1 MTSDWHARSACRPM
15 TAWRPERRR
24 AAPSGALLL
33 AAVLVALL
41 AAPAAALPAEEG
53 YALQPYAARYAIY
66 RNGKLT
72 GKVEVALERHDD
84 RWIIRSDGSGTH
96 GLARILAA
104 RDNED
109 VVGRLLDGRFRPDRY
124 RRHTRVAGID
134 DRWTVDFDW
143 DQRQVGIVHDRGDP
157 LLLGMSSPG
166 NGDALDPLSLKLEMR
181 HRLSGPEPQLQFQ
194 MVEEDEIGEQNFR
207 ILATEWMETSLG
219 CLSTIPVEKIRHN
232 STRYTRAWHAP
243 ELAFIEVRV
252 EHGKTDGNHLE
263 MRITELTLD
272 GVEVTPRPACA
283 ALQSSGTTDSA
294 D

>member
-1 MTSDWHARSACRPM
+1 MI
-15 TAWRPERRR
+15 AWLPERRR
-24 AAPSGALLL
+24 AAVLAALMAALL
-33 AAVLVALL
+33 AALL
-41 AAPAAALPAEEG
+41 AAPPAALLAAPLAGEG
-53 YALQPYAARYAIY
+53 YALRPYAARYAIY

-143 DQRQVGIVHDRGDP
+143 DQRQVSIVHDRNDP

-166 NGDALDPLSLKLEMR
+166 AGDALDPLSLKLEMR
-181 HRLSGPEPQLQFQ
+181 HRLSEPEPQLQFQ
-194 MVEEDEIGEQNFR
+194 MVEEDEIDEQNFR

-219 CLSTIPVEKIRHN
+219 CLATIPVEKIRHN

-272 GVEVTPRPACA
+272 GVAIAPRPACA
-283 ALQSSGTTDSA
+283 ALQSSGA
-294 D
+294 PAQ

>member
-1 MTSDWHARSACRPM
+1 M
-15 TAWRPERRR
+15 TAWPPERRR
-24 AAPSGALLL
+24 ATL
-33 AAVLVALL
+33 
-41 AAPAAALPAEEG
+41 AAALLITIGSALVWPLAAQAEEG
-53 YALQPYAARYAIY
+53 YALEPYGARYAIY

-72 GKVEVALERHDD
+72 GKVEVALERHAD
-84 RWIIRSDGSGTH
+84 RWIIRSEGSGTH

-109 VVGRLLDGRFRPDRY
+109 VAGRLVDGRFRPDRY

-143 DQRQVGIVHDRGDP
+143 ERRRVSIVYDRHDP
-157 LLLGMSSPG
+157 LLLDMSSPG
-166 NGDALDPLSLKLEMR
+166 IGDALDPLSLKLEMR

-194 MVEEDEIGEQNFR
+194 MVEEDEIDEQSFR
-207 ILATEWMETSLG
+207 ILPPERMETSLG
-219 CLSTIPVEKIRHN
+219 CLATIPVEKIRQG

-243 ELAFIEVRV
+243 DLAFVEVRV

-272 GVEVTPRPACA
+272 GVEVAPRPACA
-283 ALQSSGTTDSA
+283 ALQSAAETD
-294 D
+294 

>member
-1 MTSDWHARSACRPM
+1 MIACL
-15 TAWRPERRR
+15 PERRP
-24 AAPSGALLL
+24 AALAFALAFAL
-33 AAVLVALL
+33 AALL
-41 AAPAAALPAEEG
+41 AALLPAPLTAQVEEG
-53 YALQPYAARYAIY
+53 YALRPYAARYAIY

-84 RWIIRSDGSGTH
+84 RWIVRSDGSGTH

-143 DQRQVGIVHDRGDP
+143 DRRQVSIVHDRNDP

-166 NGDALDPLSLKLEMR
+166 AGDALDPLSLKLEMR
-181 HRLSGPEPQLQFQ
+181 HRLSGSEPRLQFQ
-194 MVEEDEIGEQNFR
+194 MVEEDEIDEQNFR
-207 ILATEWMETSLG
+207 VLATEWMETSLG

-252 EHGKTDGNHLE
+252 EHGKTGGNHLE

-272 GVEVTPRPACA
+272 GVAVAPRPACA
-283 ALQSSGTTDSA
+283 ALQSSRVED
-294 D
+294 

>member
-1 MTSDWHARSACRPM
+1 MGNIHDGHLSLVRIAREHAPVTVTTIFVNRLQFGQGEDFEKYPRTFEDDCAKLEAEGNTIVFAPDEKQM
-15 TAWRPERRR
+15 YPE
-24 AAPSGALLL
+24 PQ
-33 AAVLVALL
+33 VYYVD
-41 AAPAAALPAEEG
+41 LPKIA
-53 YALQPYAARYAIY
+53 
-66 RNGKLT
+66 NKL
-72 GKVEVALERHDD
+72 E
-84 RWIIRSDGSGTH
+84 
-96 GLARILAA
+96 
-104 RDNED
+104 
-109 VVGRLLDGRFRPDRY
+109 GRFRPDRY

-143 DQRQVGIVHDRGDP
+143 DQRQVSIVRDRDDP
-157 LLLGMSSPG
+157 LLLDMSSPG
-166 NGDALDPLSLKLEMR
+166 IGDALDPLSLKLEMR

-194 MVEEDEIGEQNFR
+194 MVEEDEIDEQNFR
-207 ILATEWMETSLG
+207 ILAAEWMETSLG

-283 ALQSSGTTDSA
+283 ALQSSGA
-294 D
+294 PAQ